1 MRKIGLASL
10 LLCASAAFAQEGT
23 VTYRS
28 MEVSPGIHMTIGVNS
43 AGGFA
48 SGNLGSIVTEDY
60 VVMIDDGQQGTAPAM
75 VSHVSETVGRP
86 VDFVLNTHYHGDHT
100 GANAAFA
107 EAGAVV
113 ISHHK
118 LRERLLDN
126 TESAGGSGG
135 IPVLTFGDGVV
146 LHLNDITA
154 KIIHVPNAHTDG
166 DSFVVVADA
175 NVIFAG
181 DLQFAGMFPFI
192 DLNGGGTV
200 QGYIEA
206 QRKIASMADENT
218 SILPGHGDQSS
229 NLAELRADTAMLVDG
244 YAKVRALVDQGLSED
259 EVVAANPLAA
269 YAADYDWYF
278 INAERMTRTFYA
290 DLTVGN

>member
-1 MRKIGLASL
+1 MRRTALASL
-10 LLCASAAFAQEGT
+10 LLCASVATAQEGT
-23 VTYRS
+23 ISYESTELV
-28 MEVSPGIHMTIGVNS
+28 PGIRMTIGVNS
-43 AGGFA
+43 EGGFA
-48 SGNLGSIVTEDY
+48 SGNLGSIVTDDF
-60 VVMIDDGQQGTAPAM
+60 VVMIDDGMRGTAPAM

-118 LRERLLDN
+118 LRERLLEDAD
-126 TESAGGSGG
+126 SAGGEGG

-154 KIIHVPNAHTDG
+154 KIIHVPHAHTDG
-166 DSFVVVADA
+166 DAFVFVPEL

-192 DLNGGGTV
+192 DLNGGGSV
-200 QGYIEA
+200 EGFIHA
-206 QRKIASMADENT
+206 QQMMASMADADT
-218 SILPGHGDQSS
+218 IIIPGHGSEPSS
-229 NLAELRADTAMLVDG
+229 LAQLEADTAMLIDG
-244 YAKVRALVDQGLSED
+244 YARVKALVDEGMSGD
-259 EVVAANPLAA
+259 EVVAANPLAD
-269 YAADYDWYF
+269 YAADFDWYF
-278 INAERMTRTFYA
+278 INAERMTQTFYT
-290 DLTVGN
+290 DLTSE